1 MGSPQLKP
9 SRYYQYE
16 YQYEIHIMNHIMHMI
31 SIQYSTRENEVVLY
45 RQDPEES
52 TSPNSAEGK
61 ELRIIKIIYL

>member
-1 MGSPQLKP
+1 MNTN
-9 SRYYQYE
+9 
-16 YQYEIHIMNHIMHMI
+16 MNHIMHMI